1 MLKHWL
7 QPPAIAGDPSGQ
19 FAERTVGRELLPTS
33 YRQRDLKRVQIAII
47 GLDGD
52 LAKKTRLALYSMS
65 WPFENLGLMDLGDL
79 RSSGPEFLTPLVREL
94 MVGGIVPL
102 LIGDNSDAFRAQYQA
117 FQQLKPQVSLLMIDQ
132 AIQLSPEKARVVAGQ
147 CLNPAV
153 YKQRQKLYH
162 LAHIGAQQQLVDP
175 RTFDLFDQKHFD
187 YLRLGAARRELSE
200 AEPLLRDA
208 DLVGFDLA
216 AIRKSDAPAQKGYN
230 PAGFFIEEAAQLCR
244 YAGLSDKLRSFGIFG
259 LSTSAGLSVEENNS
273 AVEALTTQTATAAAQ
288 LIWYFC
294 DGFHNRWGD
303 FPASNKGL
311 TEYIVESPNYNQLT
325 FWKSGR
331 SGRWWVQS
339 PAFDRRGEERH
350 RLIPCSYQDYE
361 AATKGEI
368 PERLLHSFRRY

>member
-7 QPPAIAGDPSGQ
+7 QPPAIAEDSSRQ
-19 FAERTVGRELLPTS
+19 YAARTVGGQLLPTS
-33 YRQRDLKRVQIAII
+33 YRRRDLKPVQIAII
-47 GLDGD
+47 GLDGE
-52 LAKKTRLALYSMS
+52 LAEKTRTVLYKMS
-65 WPFENLGLMDLGDL
+65 WPFGELGVMDLGNL
-79 RSSGPEFLTPLVREL
+79 RSSGPEFLTQLLREL
-94 MVGGIVPL
+94 ISGGIVPL
-102 LIGDNSDAFRAQYQA
+102 LIGDQADSFRAQYQA

-132 AIQLSPEKARVVAGQ
+132 RVQLSPEKARVAPGQ

-175 RTFDLFDQKHFD
+175 QIFELFAQKHYD
-187 YLRLGAARRELSE
+187 YLRLGTARHDLSQ

-208 DLVGFDLA
+208 DLAGFDLA
-216 AIRKSDAPAQKGYN
+216 AIRASDAPAQTGNN
-230 PAGFFIEEAAQLCR
+230 PSGFFMEEAAQLCR
-244 YAGLSDKLRSFGIFG
+244 YAGISDKIRSFGIYGFC
-259 LSTSAGLSVEENNS
+259 TSAGPGPEDGATRPDWQLV
-273 AVEALTTQTATAAAQ
+273 QTATAAAQ

-311 TEYIVESPNYNQLT
+311 TEYIVESPSYEQLT

-339 PAFDRRGEERH
+339 PVFNRKGEERH

-368 PERLLHSFRRY
+368 PERLLQSFRR